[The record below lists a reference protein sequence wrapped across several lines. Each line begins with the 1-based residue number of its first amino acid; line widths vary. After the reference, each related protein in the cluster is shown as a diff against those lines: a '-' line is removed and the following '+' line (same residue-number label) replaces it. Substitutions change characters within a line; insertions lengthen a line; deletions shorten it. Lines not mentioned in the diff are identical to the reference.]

1 MRKKIYLIALICFAI
16 DVISKIIFSRFNEEI
31 VLIPNFFSIYYIRNT
46 GAAFSFF
53 ANKAFLLA
61 VIGAIALIV
70 MDKYFIKD
78 IKGKGFI
85 FYGVLVGGILGN
97 LIERVL
103 FLSVTDF
110 LKFNILGYNFPIFN
124 LADVFICLGAVLL
137 IISMFGGVK
146 NGNNS

>member
-1 MRKKIYLIALICFAI
+1 
-16 DVISKIIFSRFNEEI
+16 
-31 VLIPNFFSIYYIRNT
+31 
-46 GAAFSFF
+46 
-53 ANKAFLLA
+53 
-61 VIGAIALIV
+61 